1 MQNNIKVFAE
11 FARAKA
17 KMLKESPLSFFI
29 GSMLAGAYVGIGIIF
44 IFTVASPLPSE
55 VQALVLG
62 ATFAIALTLVV
73 IAGAELF
80 TGYTMYMT
88 LGIAKKTVNP
98 QQLMSTWVV
107 SWLGNLC
114 GAIVLVAIYLLAKGY
129 LFSHAELI
137 SQVALKK
144 ISATP
149 MQLIA
154 KGALCNW
161 LVCLAIWMSKKVDSD
176 IARLVVIFWCL
187 FVFIASG
194 FEHSVA
200 NMTLLSIV
208 YCIPGS
214 VVGLSDIAY
223 NLIFV
228 TLGNIIGGA
237 VFVALAYKTYADP
250 TTVQSLEI
258 ETSKMNKEKA

>member
-1 MQNNIKVFAE
+1 MQNNITIFSH
-11 FARAKA
+11 FARTKA
-17 KMLKESPLSFFI
+17 NLLKESPLSFFI

-44 IFTVASPLPSE
+44 IFTLANPLPAA
-55 VQALVLG
+55 VQPLVLG

-80 TGYTMYMT
+80 TGYTLYMT
-88 LGIAKKTVNP
+88 LGIVKKTVNP

-114 GAIVLVAIYLLAKGY
+114 GALVLVAIYLLAKGY
-129 LFSHAELI
+129 LFSHGELI
-137 SQVALKK
+137 AQVAMKK
-144 ISATP
+144 IAASP
-149 MQLIA
+149 VQLIA

-176 IARLVVIFWCL
+176 IARLMVIFWCL

-208 YCIPGS
+208 YLSPES
-214 VVGLSDIAY
+214 VISLSDISY

-228 TLGNIIGGA
+228 TIGNIIGGA
-237 VFVALAYKTYADP
+237 IFVALAYKNYIDP
-250 TTVQSLEI
+250 TPSLKK
-258 ETSKMNKEKA
+258 TMPNVDKNKA

>member
-1 MQNNIKVFAE
+1 MQNNINVFAE
-11 FARAKA
+11 FARSKA
-17 KMLKESPLSFFI
+17 QLLKDSPWSFFI

-44 IFTVASPLPSE
+44 IFTVASPLPHE

-88 LGIAKKTVNP
+88 IGMTKKTVNS
-98 QQLMSTWVV
+98 QQLLSTWAM
-107 SWLGNLC
+107 SWLGNFC
-114 GAIVLVAIYLLAKGY
+114 GALVLVGIYALAKGY
-129 LFSHAELI
+129 LFSHQELI
-137 SQVALKK
+137 VQVALKK
-144 ISATP
+144 IHATP
-149 MQLIA
+149 IQLLA

-208 YCIPGS
+208 YFSPES
-214 VVGLSDIAY
+214 VVSLSDVFY
-223 NLIFV
+223 NLTFV
-228 TLGNIIGGA
+228 TTGNIIGGA
-237 VFVALAYKTYADP
+237 VFVALAYKTYTTP
-250 TTVQSLEI
+250 TPSPEAHTVKA
-258 ETSKMNKEKA
+258 KMDKA